1 MNCLTGETGAGKSI
15 IIDSIGCVL
24 GGRTSRDTI
33 RTGADSGSVEAVFF
47 VNEPFVSEKLEELG
61 IEEEEDHTLL
71 LFREITSSGR
81 NICRING
88 RTVTLSILR
97 EIGEVLI
104 DIHGQHDNQS
114 LMRLTHIYYCWTC
127 MQEQN

>member
-1 MNCLTGETGAGKSI
+1 M
-15 IIDSIGCVL
+15 L

-97 EIGEVLI
+97 EIGRGI
-104 DIHGQHDNQS
+104 D
-114 LMRLTHIYYCWTC
+114 
-127 MQEQN
+127 